1 MLHRLA
7 FRGRGDEAHTD
18 TRTAA
23 AAATDVDD
31 DDDDGCRINTSSACL
46 RTRVKADADDGDKS
60 MTVRAVELPTIASSF
75 EFARTDTPELPEYPL
90 LHRSSLREPTRRPGN
105 THTNR
110 GPIRHVERC
119 PHQPHSRRRK
129 VESTA
134 QERTTKA
141 NQSGPTL
148 PEYPCFIVRVCAD
161 RTA

>member
-23 AAATDVDD
+23 AAAADVDD
-31 DDDDGCRINTSSACL
+31 DDDVGCRINTSSACL

-75 EFARTDTPELPEYPL
+75 EFARTDTPEYPS
-90 LHRSSLREPTRRPGN
+90 LHRSSLRGPTRRPGN

-110 GPIRHVERC
+110 GPY
-119 PHQPHSRRRK
+119 SRRRK
-129 VESTA
+129 M
-134 QERTTKA
+134 
-141 NQSGPTL
+141 PTPTGAL
-148 PEYPCFIVRVCAD
+148 FA
-161 RTA
+161 T